1 MISAS
6 FISELIERA
15 DCYEVVNRRVPLKP
29 KGDNGWACCPFHD
42 EKTSSFS
49 VSRSKNFYHCFGC
62 GKHGNA
68 ISFLMDY
75 EGLDYPTAIE
85 KLADEVGMVVRYEGG
100 KKTDF
105 QKVKLTDVME
115 MAQKFYRQQFS
126 GSAGINA
133 RKYIHERG
141 LTDETI
147 EKFGIGY
154 SPDAWHALRDALK
167 NVDQKSL
174 KDAGLLRDGRNGE
187 AYDFFRNRLMF
198 PIKNARGKIIAF
210 SARTMTGE
218 EPKYINTGETPI
230 FVKGQEIFGFYE
242 ARKFIQEKKRAIVV
256 EGQMDV
262 IQLSQAGFGEACA
275 PLGTAIKTEH
285 IEKLFKATDQII
297 FSFDGDTAGRKA
309 AKRAL
314 TLALPLIQDQ
324 RKVSFLFLPDGED
337 PDSLVK
343 KFGKQAFE
351 EQIARS
357 QPLSKYFLDSL
368 KEGKDLSIPEDK
380 GALIAEA
387 KPLIASI
394 KNDVLKSE
402 FISRIAVLL
411 LMDKKLLEKEF
422 GIQTVEKSASSPRF
436 PVRNTPFQNGV
447 GQGGSFNRGKSF
459 QPPFPYRNKFG
470 SNPPLLRQSLPALGA
485 ETLLDSVL
493 RNFLLFPQI
502 AYEFR
507 EQVFE
512 LLINEEFP
520 SAQAILELIES
531 ICQSE
536 EEEFVF
542 WNVVPSQE
550 EDSEIPEFE
559 AKMEKIRLQLLNMLS
574 QTPHATL
581 IREQAMKAGVIR
593 PSYKLARMETQQV
606 FLTMEIQIRQME
618 LERLAGE
625 LQSSADRELYKQ
637 LSQRWMDAKK
647 EKTMI
652 TNKINDYLAHQ
663 L

>member
-85 KLADEVGMVVRYEGG
+85 KLAGEVGMQVRYEGG
-100 KKTDF
+100 KKIDSK
-105 QKVKLTDVME
+105 KVKLTDVME
-115 MAQKFYRQQFS
+115 MAQKFYRQQFL
-126 GSAGINA
+126 GSAGVNA
-133 RKYIHERG
+133 RRYIHDRG
-141 LTDETI
+141 LTDQTI

-174 KDAGLLRDGRNGE
+174 KDAGLLRDGRTGE

-198 PIKNARGKIIAF
+198 PIKNARGQIIAF

-230 FVKGQEIFGFYE
+230 FIKGQEIFGFYE
-242 ARKFIQEKKRAIVV
+242 ARKSIQNSKRAIVV

-285 IEKLFKATDQII
+285 IEKLFKATNQII

-309 AKRAL
+309 AKRAM
-314 TLALPLIQDQ
+314 TLSLPLIEEQ

-343 KFGKQAFE
+343 KYGKQAFE
-351 EQIARS
+351 EQIAKS

-380 GALIAEA
+380 GAFIAEA

-402 FISRIAVLL
+402 LISRIAVLL
-411 LMDKKLLEKEF
+411 LMDKKLLDKEF
-422 GIQTVEKSASSPRF
+422 GVQTIENPTPSSPF
-436 PVRNTPFQNGV
+436 PFRNNSYRSGV
-447 GQGGSFNRGKSF
+447 GQGGYSKGRTF
-459 QPPFPYRNKFG
+459 QTPFPYRNKYPT
-470 SNPPLLRQSLPALGA
+470 NPPLLRQSLPALGA
-485 ETLLDSVL
+485 ETLYDSIL

-507 EQVFE
+507 EQVVE
-512 LLINEEFP
+512 LLINEEVP
-520 SAQAILELIES
+520 SAKAILELIES
-531 ICQSE
+531 ICHSE
-536 EEEFVF
+536 DEEFVF
-542 WNVVPSQE
+542 RNSIPSPEVDPEQE
-550 EDSEIPEFE
+550 EFE
-559 AKMEKIRLQLLNMLS
+559 LPMKDVREQLLYMLS
-574 QTPHATL
+574 ESPYSVL
-581 IREQAMKAGVIR
+581 IREQALKAGVIK
-593 PSYKLARMETQQV
+593 PSYNLARMETQQV

-618 LERLAGE
+618 LEKLAND
-625 LQSSADRELYKQ
+625 LQRPEDKELYKQ
-637 LSQRWMDAKK
+637 LSLRWKEAKK
-647 EKTMI
+647 EKTAI
-652 TNKINDYLAHQ
+652 TNQINAYLAQ
-663 L
+663 RL

>member
-85 KLADEVGMVVRYEGG
+85 KLADEVGLQVRYEGG

-115 MAQKFYRQQFS
+115 MAQQFYRQQFS
-126 GSAGINA
+126 GSAGVNA
-133 RKYIHERG
+133 RKYIHDRG

-147 EKFGIGY
+147 AKFGIGY

-167 NVDQKSL
+167 NVDQKAL

-242 ARKFIQEKKRAIVV
+242 ARKAIQKNQRAIVV

-285 IEKLFKATDQII
+285 IEKLFKATDQIF

-309 AKRAL
+309 AKRAM
-314 TLALPLIQDQ
+314 TLALPLLEDQ
-324 RKVSFLFLPDGED
+324 RKVSFLFLPEGED

-351 EQIARS
+351 EQLAKS

-380 GALIAEA
+380 GAFIAEA

-394 KNDVLKSE
+394 KSKILKSE
-402 FISRIAVLL
+402 LLSRIAVLL
-411 LMDKKLLEKEF
+411 LMDKKLLDKEF
-422 GIQTVEKSASSPRF
+422 GVQTLESNASSPFSPGRTELF
-436 PVRNTPFQNGV
+436 RTGFRNGGYSNDRKTFQSSTPYG
-447 GQGGSFNRGKSF
+447 
-459 QPPFPYRNKFG
+459 NKF
-470 SNPPLLRQSLPALGA
+470 SSPPLLRQSLPALG
-485 ETLLDSVL
+485 EKTLLDSIL

-507 EQVFE
+507 EQVVE
-512 LLINEEFP
+512 LLINEDLP
-520 SAQAILELIES
+520 SAQAILEIIEK
-531 ICQSE
+531 ICQTE
-536 EEEFVF
+536 EEDFVF
-542 WNVVPSQE
+542 QNLIPGQE
-550 EDSEIPEFE
+550 ADPEQPEFDLE
-559 AKMEKIRLQLLNMLS
+559 MKEIRKQLLYMLS
-574 QTPHATL
+574 ESPHSPL
-581 IREQAMKAGVIR
+581 IREQALKAGVIK
-593 PSYKLARMETQQV
+593 PSYTLARMETQQV
-606 FLTMEIQIRQME
+606 FLTMEIRIRQLE
-618 LERLAGE
+618 LEKLAGG
-625 LQSSADRELYKQ
+625 LHQNPADKELYKQ
-637 LSQRWMDAKK
+637 LSLRWMEAKK
-647 EKTMI
+647 EKTAI
-652 TNKINDYLAHQ
+652 TKQINAYLAQ
-663 L
+663 QI